1 MTRSMYNRNEWNY
14 IGHSIDYVE
23 GNEDTYSKPKACFD
37 ERLQILS
44 SGNELKRTFDSMKAT
59 KNRFGHLSTQYKML
73 DVSHS
78 DITEFTSKT

>member
-1 MTRSMYNRNEWNY
+1 MDEEDSMTRSMYNRNEWNY

-44 SGNELKRTFDSMKAT
+44 LSPLSYQVCLSGSSLE
-59 KNRFGHLSTQYKML
+59 HQ
-73 DVSHS
+73 
-78 DITEFTSKT
+78 I